1 MRQESF
7 SSLLFYIVQGAL
19 TSTIKQEKNKSSR
32 IGKKEPKHL
41 SLVDNVIVYIG
52 SLKWSTYKPDK
63 PLGVVRQFL
72 KCHRDIR
79 STQKDELYFYIPE
92 KRVVVK

>member
-32 IGKKEPKHL
+32 IGKKEPKHS
-41 SLVDNVIVYIG
+41 SLVDNVIVYILRKKSEG
-52 SLKWSTYKPDK
+52 MFW
-63 PLGVVRQFL
+63 LGRKKICTQFL
-72 KCHRDIR
+72 M
-79 STQKDELYFYIPE
+79 S
-92 KRVVVK
+92 

>member
-52 SLKWSTYKPDK
+52 SLK
-63 PLGVVRQFL
+63 
-72 KCHRDIR
+72 
-79 STQKDELYFYIPE
+79 
-92 KRVVVK
+92 